1 MQLPEVRLMRDS
13 NWSPD
18 TTRSFTLV
26 ALRTSAV
33 GDVVRMT
40 ATPTPLPDSVRPTE
54 FAGTVSV
61 PETMYVP
68 GGKAIVRKPEPL
80 AVSKQLMAAVSS
92 VFPSPLAAGHPFEAR
107 GTLTFQTGPI
117 GPCSCDVPRLGSATW
132 ASRAS
137 MPPYRKSNA
146 MRKRR
151 LIMQCYLSL
160 RDGGKLARESY
171 TADTDYGELPRAAN

>member
-1 MQLPEVRLMRDS
+1 
-13 NWSPD
+13 
-18 TTRSFTLV
+18 RSFASA
-26 ALRTSAV
+26 ALSTSAV
-33 GDVVRMT
+33 GDVVRIT
-40 ATPTPLPDSVRPTE
+40 ATPIPLPDSVRPTE
-54 FAGTVSV
+54 FVGTVSV
-61 PETMYVP
+61 RVTMYVP
-68 GGKAIVRKPEPL
+68 GGNAMVTKPAALAVRK
-80 AVSKQLMAAVSS
+80 QLIAAVSS
-92 VFPSPLAAGHPFEAR
+92 LFPSPLAAGHPFEAR

-146 MRKRR
+146 IMRKRR
-151 LIMQCYLSL
+151 LIMQSYLSL